1 MRRRLP
7 GWATSIL
14 RLGVWLLATLWL
26 SRRSIA
32 DCGSTRPS
40 AAATAVLASPIAPIV
55 PPLTTGDPRMVA
67 PYDRVDAYAAD
78 QLKFLRITQGVSQV
92 ILGKSAGV
100 SSSQIQKYENRI
112 DRITAGRLY
121 HFAELFGVKVAVF
134 FPPQHTETEDTVLPP
149 VSLRFLRLFNQI
161 PESSYDYLFAVLKAL
176 SELKPAG
183 GQA

>member
-1 MRRRLP
+1 MRRRL
-7 GWATSIL
+7 L

-40 AAATAVLASPIAPIV
+40 AAATAVLASPITPM

-67 PYDRVDAYAAD
+67 LYDRVDAYAAD

-134 FPPQHTETEDTVLPP
+134 FPPQNTETEDTVLPP